1 MSSPPD
7 PLPELRRQTV
17 FADPL
22 SRALLERI
30 ECIAPSDAPVLVTGE
45 TGTGK
50 ELIAR
55 EVHARSRRAGR
66 AFVAV
71 NAGAFSESL
80 IESELFGHEKGAFT
94 GAIQTQIG
102 WFEAAHGGTLFL
114 DEIGELPHSLQVKLL
129 RVLSTGE
136 VTRLGSRA
144 PIRVDVRLI
153 AATNLDLLAAMRAR
167 RFREDLYYR
176 LSVAGVALPA
186 LRERR
191 GDVLPLARH
200 FLERYAAQLGKPT
213 LQLAPSALDWLE
225 RHPFPGNVRELEN
238 AIHHAVLVCRA
249 DRVEAGDLHGGGAD
263 ASTGSAARGEL
274 LGERGAT
281 GSGALAPGK
290 LRKELDSDEATVPA
304 LRPPSPPNE
313 LERAVAPAGADVAT
327 LALGQLEQA
336 LLQLLPLGLPDLH
349 ARIESTLLATTFD
362 YAGNNQLEAA
372 RLLGLSRHVVRA
384 RLIEHGQ
391 LEGRARR
398 RPSGSRPEAGSSV
411 LQAPTANPLRSRNVL
426 RVGYQKLGLLMLVKA
441 YGALDI
447 ALDSRNVGIA
457 WQEYSG
463 GIQIVEALRA
473 GELDVG
479 VVGDCPAVYAQAERV
494 PVVYVAAEP
503 PSPCGAAVL
512 VPQHSSARSM
522 HDLRGKRVAVNRAA
536 QAHYL
541 LMLALEEAGLRR
553 DDIDLCFEPPE
564 RALAAFQS
572 GAIDAWAVW
581 DPWLSS
587 ARLDLGARV
596 LRDTT
601 GLFDSSIYY
610 LARRELAEGHPDLVR
625 ELCAQLRT
633 AARWVQ
639 SDRGRVAHLAAP
651 GLGFSPRALAASLD
665 RELSAIGG
673 MTATQLEAQQHIAD
687 QCLRLQ
693 LIPRSV
699 SVADAQWPTA
709 LAG

>member
-1 MSSPPD
+1 MSKPPD
-7 PLPELRRQTV
+7 PFPDTGLGTV
-17 FADPL
+17 FEDPV
-22 SRALLERI
+22 SRALLARI
-30 ECIAPSDAPVLVTGE
+30 ERIAPSDAPVLVTGE

-50 ELIAR
+50 ELVAR
-55 EVHARSRRAGR
+55 EVHARSNRAGR
-66 AFVAV
+66 PFVAV
-71 NAGAFSESL
+71 NAGAFSENL

-94 GAIQTQIG
+94 GALQTQIG
-102 WFEAAHGGTLFL
+102 WFEAAQGGTLFL
-114 DEIGELPHSLQVKLL
+114 DEIGELPLSLQVKLL

-136 VTRLGSRA
+136 VTRLGSRT
-144 PIRVDVRLI
+144 PTRVDVRLI
-153 AATNLDLLAAMRAR
+153 AATNVDLLAAMRAR
-167 RFREDLYYR
+167 RFREDLFYR
-176 LSVAGVALPA
+176 LSVAGLALPP

-191 GDVLPLARH
+191 GDVLPLARL
-200 FLERYAAQLGKPT
+200 FLERYSARLGK
-213 LQLAPSALDWLE
+213 QGLALGPSAFDWLE

-238 AIHHAVLVCRA
+238 AIHHGVLICRGDRLDAADLQSGASHTESEPLGARCELDRA
-249 DRVEAGDLHGGGAD
+249 DAAD
-263 ASTGSAARGEL
+263 AAAC
-274 LGERGAT
+274 
-281 GSGALAPGK
+281 
-290 LRKELDSDEATVPA
+290 
-304 LRPPSPPNE
+304 
-313 LERAVAPAGADVAT
+313 
-327 LALGQLEQA
+327 ALGQLEQA

-349 ARIESTLLATTFD
+349 ARIEHAVLATTFSH
-362 YAGNNQLEAA
+362 AGNNQLETA

-384 RLIEHGQ
+384 RLLEHGQ
-391 LEGRARR
+391 IEARGRRGAAGTARLEAASASARR
-398 RPSGSRPEAGSSV
+398 PRE
-411 LQAPTANPLRSRNVL
+411 VL

-447 ALDSRNVGIA
+447 ALDSRNVGIT

-463 GIQIVEALRA
+463 GIQIVEALREGA
-473 GELDVG
+473 LDVG

-503 PSPCGAAVL
+503 PSSHGAAVL
-512 VPQHSSARSM
+512 VPQHSSARSVR
-522 HDLRGKRVAVNRAA
+522 DLRGKRVAVNRAA

-541 LMLALEEAGLRR
+541 LMLALEEAGLQRE
-553 DDIDLCFEPPE
+553 DIELCFEPPE

-572 GAIDAWAVW
+572 GALDAWAVW

-610 LARRELAEGHPDLVR
+610 LARRELAEQHPDLVT

-651 GLGFSPRALAASLD
+651 GLGFSARALAASLD

-673 MTATQLEAQQHIAD
+673 VTPAQLVAQQRIAD

-699 SVADAQWPTA
+699 SVADAQWPVA

>member
-1 MSSPPD
+1 VSTVSRPPD
-7 PLPELRRQTV
+7 NSRPAGPPTV
-17 FADPL
+17 FEDPL

-30 ECIAPSDAPVLVTGE
+30 ERIAPSDAPVLITGE

-50 ELIAR
+50 ELVAR
-55 EVHARSRRAGR
+55 EVHARSGR
-66 AFVAV
+66 AARPFVAV
-71 NAGAFSESL
+71 NAGAFSEHL
-80 IESELFGHEKGAFT
+80 IESELFGHERGAFT
-94 GAIQTQIG
+94 GAVQSQIG

-114 DEIGELPHSLQVKLL
+114 DEIGDLPTSLQVKLL

-136 VTRLGSRA
+136 LTRLGSRA
-144 PIRVDVRLI
+144 ATPVDVRLI
-153 AATNLDLLAAMRAR
+153 AATNVDLLAAIRAR

-176 LSVAGVALPA
+176 LSVAGLALRP

-200 FLERYAAQLGKPT
+200 FLGHYGARLGRSGLQLG
-213 LQLAPSALDWLE
+213 PSALEWLE
-225 RHPFPGNVRELEN
+225 RQPFPGNVRELEN
-238 AIHHAVLVCRA
+238 AIHHGVLVCRGA
-249 DRVEAGDLHGGGAD
+249 QLGAGDLQSGDTPPCA
-263 ASTGSAARGEL
+263 AARTELAAPTSAAPADPLAAGE
-274 LGERGAT
+274 
-281 GSGALAPGK
+281 
-290 LRKELDSDEATVPA
+290 
-304 LRPPSPPNE
+304 
-313 LERAVAPAGADVAT
+313 PAGGSVSTTVHDAPTTAA

-336 LLQLLPLGLPDLH
+336 LLRLLPLGLPDLH
-349 ARIESTLLATTFD
+349 ARIESAVLATTFG
-362 YAGNNQLEAA
+362 YADSNQLETA

-391 LEGRARR
+391 LEGRLRR
-398 RPSGSRPEAGSSV
+398 RGPTNPALAGSPDV
-411 LQAPTANPLRSRNVL
+411 TRPREVL

-447 ALDSRNVGIA
+447 ALDSRNVGVA

-463 GIQIVEALRA
+463 GIQIVEALRE
-473 GELDVG
+473 GRLDVG
-479 VVGDCPAVYAQAERV
+479 VVGDCPAVFAQSEQV

-503 PSPCGAAVL
+503 PSQRGAAVL
-512 VPQHSSARSM
+512 VPRHSTARSM
-522 HDLRGKRVAVNRAA
+522 RDLRGKRVAVNRAA

-541 LMLALEEAGLRR
+541 LMLALEEAGLGRG
-553 DDIDLCFEPPE
+553 DIELSFEPPE

-572 GAIDAWAVW
+572 GELDAWAVW

-610 LARRELAEGHPDLVR
+610 LARRELAEEHPDLVR

-651 GLGFSPRALAASLD
+651 GLGVSPRALAASLD
-665 RELSAIGG
+665 RELSASFGV
-673 MTATQLEAQQHIAD
+673 TPAQLQSQQRIAD
-687 QCLRLQ
+687 QCVRLE
-693 LIPRSV
+693 LIRRPV
-699 SVADAQWPTA
+699 SVADAQWPVG